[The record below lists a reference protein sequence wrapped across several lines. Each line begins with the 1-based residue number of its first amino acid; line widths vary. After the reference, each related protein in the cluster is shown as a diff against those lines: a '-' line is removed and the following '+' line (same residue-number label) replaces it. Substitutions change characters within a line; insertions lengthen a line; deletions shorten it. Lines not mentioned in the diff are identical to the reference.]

1 MKNSKKKLKLNL
13 PKKFIIY
20 RKILAFI
27 LFFSITISPSTATI
41 VDSFVET
48 TLDKNLKI
56 QKHESKLIIDNFAEA
71 NTNKNPPIQKSEIPK
86 EILPTVIKP
95 YKKRKY
101 IITED
106 FRPTLPIR
114 IVKPFTTKANPQE
127 GSYLEF
133 VTVKD
138 IKYNG
143 KVYPAGTVVKGRIET
158 VSQNAMN
165 GDPANVVIGSFDL
178 QGIPLY
184 GEISKTG
191 ADRMLWLKPLSFAVG
206 IFGVP
211 GILLMFVRGGH
222 AKIKPKEIYTISF

>member
-13 PKKFIIY
+13 TKKFIIY

-27 LFFSITISPSTATI
+27 LFFSITISPVFSIIEDDFA
-41 VDSFVET
+41 ER
-48 TLDKNLKI
+48 TLDKSLKI
-56 QKHESKLIIDNFAEA
+56 QKHEPKIITDTFAES
-71 NTNKNPPIQKSEIPK
+71 NTNKNPPIKKASIPK
-86 EILPTVIKP
+86 EILPKVVKP
-95 YKKRKY
+95 YRKRKY
-101 IITED
+101 VITED
-106 FRPTLPIR
+106 FHPTLPIR
-114 IVKPFTTKANPQE
+114 IVKPFTTKSNPQE

-143 KVYPAGTVVKGRIET
+143 KIYPSGTIVKGRIET
-158 VSQNAMN
+158 VSQNAIN

-191 ADRMLWLKPLSFAVG
+191 ADRMLWVKPLSFAVG
-206 IFGVP
+206 FFGVP